1 MRFNGKEYM
10 KSRCNGYIEQ
20 NLIET
25 GYEIHT
31 FSEHTCVFK
40 IGIFKFVTSIKRV
53 M

>member
-40 IGIFKFVTSIKRV
+40 IRIFKFVTLIKRV
-53 M
+53 L